1 LLTVRKQ
8 KIALR
13 RGRQY
18 LREISGNGVDFGL
31 PVMIG
36 GEIRSVVPWLRLFD
50 DQELLCAIN
59 TDPDQTRSAWV
70 DLPLDQN
77 GLGDRLRCIYSTQR
91 EQEGREI
98 EVQQTGGRL
107 AVMVEVPAAS
117 FVIFEK

>member
-1 LLTVRKQ
+1 
-8 KIALR
+8 
-13 RGRQY
+13 RQY

-31 PVMIG
+31 PAMIG

-50 DQELLCAIN
+50 DQVLLCAIN

-70 DLPLDQN
+70 DVPSNEN
-77 GLGDRLRCIYSTQR
+77 GPGDRLRCIYSTQR

-98 EVQQTGGRL
+98 QVQQVGGRL
-107 AVMVEVPAAS
+107 AVMIEVPAAG